1 MNRMSKWAVAVL
13 LVALLALVGAGCGGD
28 DGNGETTTAAA
39 GEETEVAT
47 PEETEEVELMLPFQ
61 DSIAWTGY
69 EIARQEFYP
78 PMGMDVSTLNADGDS
93 YVSQQLIAGKVDF
106 AIGGA
111 AETIVANAQG
121 HELISIANVNA
132 DIFTIVAA
140 PDSGVT
146 SVADLEGKAL
156 GVTDLGGGEMPLVEA
171 VLRSA
176 DLERDSDVELKV
188 VGPGGPAAA
197 KALQDGQ
204 IAAYAGATNDIAAM
218 QVVGIELEPILSDEF
233 SGLPSNELL
242 VRPELLDDPD
252 GLQTVI
258 NIAAGWFDGLLL
270 ARDEPDRGF
279 EITCSFV
286 PVECQDE
293 EVGRAF
299 FDVTLEGAVPQ
310 AEVAGEHH
318 LDKYEVVADS
328 IVGGTDVEGV
338 EDLDLEAIF
347 SNEYTDQ
354 IRAAMTR

>member
-1 MNRMSKWAVAVL
+1 MSGFGKYAVAVL

-28 DGNGETTTAAA
+28 DDGGETTAAA
-39 GEETEVAT
+39 SEDTEVAA
-47 PEETEEVELMLPFQ
+47 PEETEKVELMLPFQ

-69 EIARQEFYP
+69 EIAREEFYP
-78 PMGMDVSTLNADGDS
+78 PMGMELSTLNADGDS
-93 YVSQQLIAGKVDF
+93 YVSQQLIAGKVDY
-106 AIGGA
+106 AVGGA

-121 HELISIANVNA
+121 HELISIANMNA

-146 SVADLEGKAL
+146 SIADLKGKAL

-171 VLRSA
+171 VLRSE
-176 DLERDSDVELKV
+176 DLERDSDVELRV

-218 QVVGIELEPILSDEF
+218 QVVGIELEPILSEDF
-233 SGLPSNELL
+233 SDLPTNELL

-252 GLQTVI
+252 ALQQVI

-279 EITCSFV
+279 EITCGFV

-299 FDVTLEGAVPQ
+299 YDVTLDGAVPQ
-310 AEVAGEHH
+310 AEVAGEHNIE
-318 LDKYEVVADS
+318 KYQVVADS
-328 IVGGTDVEGV
+328 IVGATEIEGV

-347 SNEYTDQ
+347 SNDYTEQ
-354 IRAAMTR
+354 IRDAMTR